1 LQRAQV
7 IQSAVVISV
16 DRNPLTSL
24 RLRIDR
30 IEPNRQPSF
39 EVCPDGRLIQRLRRS
54 ERRTRSLIRQE
65 LFRQKIVVAARVG
78 VGPLGLNRVG
88 TPVHEQCPVIPDVL
102 RSSPDT
108 ATHRNNLAKRNTFSS
123 TRVDTRFTRPM
134 QTRFRA
140 ALARTCSSIAFS
152 AAAPDRSAGTA

>member
-78 VGPLGLNRVG
+78 VGPLGLNRVR
-88 TPVHEQCPVIPDVL
+88 TPVYEQCPVIPDVL
-102 RSSPDT
+102 RSSPGT
-108 ATHRNNLAKRNTFSS
+108 VRHRSNLGKRNTLSS

-134 QTRFRA
+134 QMAGNTA
-140 ALARTCSSIAFS
+140 ILVDSWRTIFS